1 METSFR
7 TSAPRG
13 TGAVRRWA
21 AAAGVAWA
29 VVCVA
34 GSGAMQRVQAQGATG
49 VGTYVRGA
57 GDAVGTTQ
65 GWTVQSGALQLDSA
79 AGERGQWLRFGTS
92 VSLPVEVRG
101 MSQMPARDTASGL
114 PDVVVPFRQRL
125 QDFGVFAEFGVPLP
139 ARSERVTWV
148 VFGGIRVLARTLR
161 FTYGAPYDAEVY
173 DEERGE
179 RTPYV
184 PGALNVGLTAGVGAV
199 VALGQWQVQPYVTL
213 GSGAPDRQKSS
224 PWNAYPAYV
233 EGGLVVLRAHRW

>member
-1 METSFR
+1 MR
-7 TSAPRG
+7 TGAVVPCG

-21 AAAGVAWA
+21 AAAVVWA

-34 GSGAMQRVQAQGATG
+34 GSGVMQRVQAQGATG

-161 FTYGAPYDAEVY
+161 FTYGAPHDAEVY